1 MSISTDNWFEYLREE
16 VLTEGLRD
24 IGLPESVID
33 YIESAMADSPE
44 KSKMYAGN
52 QWKETTMPPG
62 YVREAQEYWNTFMSQ
77 VFASKIARSE
87 DNKIVARTL
96 PAYDINNPSKPR
108 APYDDEQIKQNERI
122 AFVVQNVS
130 NAFAKPEGTWRK
142 TFMKA
147 LKGLSKAGV
156 PSETVEGVKE
166 ELDATISRS
175 FKMWWRRFDQ
185 LFAWLNDE
193 PTNYEMIKG
202 ESSIDNALGI
212 ALEDLESRENPDQ
225 IMHQFDD
232 GFYWY
237 DLRTSNCSI
246 EAERMGHCGA
256 DSRGSLVS
264 LRRRQDKRKASS
276 SYVTMTWTM
285 DTLYQIKG
293 RNNNAPDSDLWT
305 YINWFIQNEKISE
318 VLETGEHSNDLQG
331 FEDMNEAL
339 QEKNPDVN
347 FEGMLNVDAL
357 QEAVDRVVNDYDGE
371 YTSIVAEVQD
381 PADFGGDGRSTTI
394 YVTTEFNADI
404 NLGWPDIVRSNDLLY
419 PSVGGDSDEAD
430 DNYEGIPENSYSTL
444 AADFESEIGLDEW
457 GYEMTG
463 DAESEYEVV
472 MLQGAQADDE
482 EFDMDAPSTA
492 HLRIRIRSTEVVT
505 AEPRGGETAE
515 EVAFDEVND
524 IAKDLYSNLEE
535 KSAEI
540 IDEIRA
546 NLVNEGYAVKGA
558 YDKLRTSLADKEFNH
573 WNASQESSTLS
584 FQWAAEGGNNVIN
597 DGAEIPLVVKMYGI
611 SSASLVSRTYSQ
623 VFGAPL
629 EGRPPRLENPDLNRN
644 MARNLEKLFRATQE
658 DPKQQKMDFGAGY
671 DTRAPALVL
680 AKDSHF
686 IIQGSR
692 SEVAQGG
699 SYPKQPIDWIY
710 ELRMNSNTS
719 SEELRVVQDIL
730 DFFDE
735 NPQMVNQ
742 AALQTINDALSFTAM
757 EAERVREGVVSG
769 QMPQSMIQRLD
780 SQYASQADDRPEN
793 VDAAK
798 MMMTARWFNQNLASM
813 DEVAKYVAYYQYLRP
828 MAGGR
833 LIGAR
838 LQIEVDGDD
847 AGKPTNFDSNIQS
860 QLVRMGAPGIT
871 RAARTEAQ
879 ESIEEQI
886 NRINGL
892 LQEKDANYDL
902 RLYNINVDVS
912 LQDNHGGTLQQ
923 TETEIRGIEGVTTV
937 RTIGEIQK
945 IGNSQI
951 GTYDIKFELLG
962 TQGRVPYR
970 DRVLI
975 PGLMRI
981 EGLKILRTSAI
992 EQVSLRGRRLTQ
1004 ESKPRTLK
1012 EYGGTVSNFGGLV
1025 GGLGFARQ
1033 HQGPRMPSERKMMQ
1047 QILGDW
1053 VNASVMDYDRP
1064 MNVHNMQYHVMMPVE
1079 ELIPYISNK
1088 YFRAPKDAFD
1098 GMYQN
1103 FIQNGPGAPVYV
1115 AIGKNNRIKI
1125 TGGEDIVWFAKKA
1138 GQQEVPVFFSYQLQV

>member
-1 MSISTDNWFEYLREE
+1 MSISTGNWFEYLREE

-24 IGLPESVID
+24 IGLPESVVD
-33 YIESAMADSPE
+33 YIENAMADSPE

-52 QWKETTMPPG
+52 QWKETILPPG
-62 YVREAQEYWNTFMSQ
+62 YAREAQEYWNTFMSN
-77 VFASKIARSE
+77 VFASKLARTE
-87 DNKIVARTL
+87 DNKIVARTV
-96 PAYDINNPSKPR
+96 PAYDINNPSKQR
-108 APYDDEQIKQNERI
+108 VPYDDEQIKQNERI

-130 NAFAKPEGTWRK
+130 NALAKPEGTWRK

-156 PSETVEGVKE
+156 PSETVESIKE

-175 FKMWWRRFDQ
+175 FSMWWRRFDQ

-202 ESSIDNALGI
+202 ESNIDNAYGI
-212 ALEDLESRENPDQ
+212 ALEDLRSKENPDQ

-246 EAERMGHCGA
+246 EAERMGHCGS

-293 RNNNAPDSDLWT
+293 RNNNAPDYELWD
-305 YINWFIQNEKISE
+305 YIDWFIQNEEISE

-331 FEDMNEAL
+331 FKDMNEAL
-339 QEKNPDVN
+339 QERNPDVN
-347 FEGMLNVDAL
+347 FEGMLDIDAL
-357 QEAVDRVVNDYDGE
+357 QEAVDRVTNDYDGD
-371 YTSIVAEVQD
+371 YTSIEAEVQD
-381 PADFGGDGRSTTI
+381 PADYGGDGRSTTI
-394 YVTTEFNADI
+394 YVNTTFSADI

-430 DNYEGIPENSYSTL
+430 DNYAGIPENSYSTL
-444 AADFESEIGLDEW
+444 AADFESEIGLDEL
-457 GYEMTG
+457 GYELPG

-472 MLQGAQADDE
+472 MLQGVQPDDADY
-482 EFDMDAPSTA
+482 DADFPQTA
-492 HLRIRIRSTEVVT
+492 HLRITIRSTEIV
-505 AEPRGGETAE
+505 AADDADG
-515 EVAFDEVND
+515 AFDEVND
-524 IAKDLYSNLEE
+524 IARDLYSSLEE

-540 IDEIRA
+540 IEELRA
-546 NLVNEGYAVKGA
+546 NLVNEDYAVKGA
-558 YDKLRTSLADKEFNH
+558 YDKIRTSLADKEFNH
-573 WNASQESSTLS
+573 WNVSQEASTLS

-623 VFGAPL
+623 VFAAPL
-629 EGRPPRLENPDLNRN
+629 QGRPSRLENPDLNRN

-671 DTRAPALVL
+671 DTKAPALVL

-686 IIQGSR
+686 IIQGSN

-742 AALQTINDALSFTAM
+742 AALQTINDALSSTVM
-757 EAERVREGVVSG
+757 DAEKVREGVVSG

-798 MMMTARWFNQNLASM
+798 IMMTARWFNQNLASM

-828 MAGGR
+828 MVGGR
-833 LIGAR
+833 LRGAR

-847 AGKPTNFDSNIQS
+847 AGKPTDFDSNIQS

-886 NRINGL
+886 NRINGM
-892 LQEKDANYDL
+892 LQERDPNYDL
-902 RLYNINVDVS
+902 RLYTVNVSVS
-912 LQDNHGGTLQQ
+912 LQKDSGGTVQQ
-923 TETEIRGIEGVTTV
+923 TETEIRGIQGVTTV
-937 RTIGEIQK
+937 RTAGDTRVAGTAQL
-945 IGNSQI
+945 
-951 GTYDIKFELLG
+951 GTYIIKFELLG
-962 TQGRVPYR
+962 TEGRVPYR
-970 DRVLI
+970 DKILI

-981 EGLKILRTSAI
+981 KGLNVLR
-992 EQVSLRGRRLTQ
+992 VSPISQALR
-1004 ESKPRTLK
+1004 ESDSRALN
-1012 EYGGTVSNFGGLV
+1012 EYGVSNFGGV
-1025 GGLGFARQ
+1025 AGGLGFAR
-1033 HQGPRMPSERKMMQ
+1033 MPSGPPMEFTPRKM
-1047 QILGDW
+1047 ISSVIDDW
-1053 VNASVMDYDRP
+1053 ASNGVMDYDVP
-1064 MNVHNMQYHVMMPVE
+1064 MRTNDSSYHVMVPVE
-1079 ELIPYISNK
+1079 ELIPYMGHE
-1088 YFRAPKDAFD
+1088 FRAPKDAFD
-1098 GMYQN
+1098 GMYHN
-1103 FIQNGPGAPVYV
+1103 FIKNGAENPVYL
-1115 AIGKNNRIKI
+1115 AIGKNGRAKI
-1125 TGGEDIVWFAKKA
+1125 TGNRDIVWFAKKA
-1138 GQQEVPVFFSYQLQV
+1138 GLKEVPVFFSYQSQV